1 VGGNRERKGRSFCRA
16 RGSERA
22 KVGGWSRGGR
32 GGCAGQEYVKTLW
45 SRKEEPAG
53 NLKGKFAG
61 WIALVG
67 SSRLLAPWLA
77 GFQLP
82 LPPHINWPAPS
93 LSPSVLFL
101 PAVFL
106 SPAFTQ
112 WIPPKILLPLTI
124 MTISKQSHRRSRISF
139 RLHSA
144 SSFSPLLPLPSGK
157 TPVVRG
163 ARACTVCRAAK
174 VCISA
179 IRYRKFFPHHAPY
192 R

>member
-1 VGGNRERKGRSFCRA
+1 VEPKGGAGRQLEREIRRMDSACWRALRS
-16 RGSERA
+16 
-22 KVGGWSRGGR
+22 
-32 GGCAGQEYVKTLW
+32 
-45 SRKEEPAG
+45 
-53 NLKGKFAG
+53 
-61 WIALVG
+61 
-67 SSRLLAPWLA
+67 LLAFSPWLA

-106 SPAFTQ
+106 SPGLTK

-124 MTISKQSHRRSRISF
+124 MTISKQSHRMSRISF

-144 SSFSPLLPLPSGK
+144 SSFSTLLPLPSGK

-179 IRYRKFFPHHAPY
+179 IRYRNFVSHQPPF